1 MAHHPTLTESIRRYV
16 SLQWAY
22 YRLSFVEK
30 LATVI
35 GIVMLLTGMAILA
48 LVLILLFAFF
58 GYSALVSLTGSGWTA
73 AGIEIA
79 AVVLLMGLLWT
90 FRDRLVIQPVG
101 NLIVRALFD
110 TPENPKH
117 NDHGNL

>member
-1 MAHHPTLTESIRRYV
+1 MGKNLTLTETIRQYIG
-16 SLQWAY
+16 LKWEY

-30 LATVI
+30 LAAVI
-35 GIVMLLTGMAILA
+35 GIVILLVCMAILG

-58 GYSALVSLTGSGWTA
+58 GYSVLVSLTGSGWIA
-73 AGIEIA
+73 ALIEIA
-79 AVVLLMGLLWT
+79 AVILLMVILWA

-110 TPENPKH
+110 VSENSK
-117 NDHGNL
+117 NSENGKV